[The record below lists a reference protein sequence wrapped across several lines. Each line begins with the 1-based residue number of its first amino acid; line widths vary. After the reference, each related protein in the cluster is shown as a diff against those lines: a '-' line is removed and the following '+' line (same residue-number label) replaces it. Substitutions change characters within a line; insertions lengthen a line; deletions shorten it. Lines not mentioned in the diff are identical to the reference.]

1 MGEFVVG
8 IDEKSKDN
16 NVFPLTNV
24 QTAYLMGRNPVFEL
38 GGRSTHIYYEFEN
51 NLDISKFNKAL
62 NKLIKNQPMLRAV
75 IEETGQQRILEEVN
89 DYIVE
94 RFDLTNLSNE
104 KKQEFILYKR
114 EEMSHHV
121 FKIDTWPLFDI
132 KMAQLECDKVY
143 MFCDFDMLI
152 ADAGSLIVLINEVM
166 DCYDLETEPIP
177 LDASFRDYVYKLTD
191 IKKTKRYETDRNFW
205 MEQLTEFPSAPQLPL
220 KSNKKILLPKFKRLA
235 TTVDS
240 SSWGK
245 IKEMAEEKKIPPTI
259 LLCTA
264 YAMVLEHWCNQD
276 SFTLNSA
283 ITGRSK
289 HDKSISRV
297 IGDFTKALLL
307 PIHRRDISKDD
318 FWENATA
325 IRDLFAASY
334 RHSSFDG
341 MEFLKELSK
350 ARGLGTSAVMPIVFT
365 SMIFNDEKFSLLD
378 KFGEL
383 KYGISQTPQVL
394 LDCQV
399 MDISGKLL
407 MTWDYV
413 EEAFEEE
420 LIETMFR
427 QYEELVLSIKPDGS
441 YSKEIFEL
449 SDKDKKLIQKY
460 NDTICN
466 TQKTTLQNIVSKAFE
481 THSHK
486 VAVKDGNSSFTY
498 KELDILTDRIA
509 ISLQSEGIGPGD
521 FVGVSAARGAE
532 TVINIIGIIKSG
544 AAYVPINPE
553 HPKERQNYIYQHSG
567 CKKMLEPAYVH
578 SITEDT
584 CKRFDSDKKALT
596 TDIAYVI
603 YTSGSTGEPKGV
615 VISNEAVCNT
625 ILDINSRYSITEN
638 DKVIGISSFCFD
650 LSVYDIFGS
659 ILAGAELYIAGNA
672 RNIPELIDIVANEK
686 ITVWNTVPAIME
698 LYIDE
703 LHRIEENKCHSA
715 SGTLRVVMLS
725 GDWIPVS
732 LPDKIRVKN
741 PQVKIYSLGG
751 ATEASIWSIHYP
763 MDRVDESWT
772 SIPYGYPLANQMFY
786 VLDNNLELCPVGVM
800 GELYIGGIGVAIG
813 YQKDMDK
820 TKAAFMEHKSFGR
833 IYRTGDFGVMN
844 RKGYIEFKG
853 RKDQQVK
860 IRGHRIELG
869 EIESVLIRHEAVE
882 NAAVIDYKDE
892 NGKVF
897 LCAYIVS
904 NSTFTCDVLSDW
916 AATYLPDYM
925 VPRQYVKVEEI
936 PLTSNGKVNK
946 KILPKPQIKQSET
959 NYMAPGNDIEME
971 LVRLW
976 QEVLNLDK
984 VGINDDFFDLG
995 GDSLNVIKVITKA
1008 SELGIRISLEDMY
1021 KYTTILSLAPYVSRS
1036 SSIAEDNIAKLRK
1049 SMDSLAN
1056 YRPDINYEKDYKE
1069 YTEGFKEI
1077 QLQEGVSY
1085 NNIFITGGT
1094 GFLGSHLIRELLLKT
1109 QSKVYILV
1117 RGENENS
1124 AKDRIKRTWSHYFKE
1139 KDYINEYSDRVSII
1153 VGDISQVNFGLS
1165 QAEFDSLAEK
1175 TDCVIHS
1182 AAIINHYGLWEDYQR
1197 INIDGT
1203 RRITEFSKYKNKKD
1217 LHYISTISTGFSVG
1231 RYENKN
1237 LFTEYDI
1244 THGNKS
1250 EIAYAQSK
1258 IYAEE
1263 IALSAQNEG
1272 INVKIYRL
1280 GFLVQSYQEGI
1291 FQTNE
1296 GESSIFSVLSMMMK
1310 LGSVPD
1316 LDAKIF
1322 DLTFVDQAA
1331 EAIALLL
1338 GVKEG
1343 SNIYHIFNPNKIS
1356 LVDFAQLFNELSEE
1370 VKIQSIDDFEKHLVN
1385 GGKKYNHLV
1394 AEIINL
1400 GLLEKSFDPTMLL
1413 LPTCKRTETILRN
1426 CGFEWGKMDSKRSAD
1441 MLRIVNR
1448 IAKTIPDA
1456 Q

>member
-1 MGEFVVG
+1 MG

-51 NLDISKFNKAL
+51 NLDIGKFNTAL

-75 IEETGQQRILEEVN
+75 IESTGQQRILDEVPE
-89 DYIVE
+89 YIVE

-104 KKQEFILYKR
+104 ERQKFILNKR
-114 EEMSHHV
+114 VEMSHHV

-132 KMAQLECDKVY
+132 KMAQLDNDKVY
-143 MFCDFDMLI
+143 MFCDFDLLI

-177 LDASFRDYVYKLTD
+177 LEASFRDYVYKLVD
-191 IKKTKRYETDRNFW
+191 IKKTKRYQMDRDFW
-205 MEQLTEFPSAPQLPL
+205 MEQLAEFPSAPQLPL
-220 KSNKKILLPKFKRLA
+220 KSNKKILLPKFKRLG
-235 TTVDS
+235 TTIDS
-240 SSWGK
+240 STWGK
-245 IKEMAEEKKIPPTI
+245 IKEMAEEKKIQPTI
-259 LLCTA
+259 ILCTA

-276 SFTLNSA
+276 SFTINSA

-307 PIHRRDISKDD
+307 PIQKSDIAKDD

-325 IRDLFAASY
+325 IRDLFATSY
-334 RHSSFDG
+334 KHSYFDG

-383 KYGISQTPQVL
+383 KYGISQTPQVF

-413 EEAFEEE
+413 EEGFEEE
-420 LIETMFR
+420 LITTMFK
-427 QYEELVLSIKPDGS
+427 QYEELVLSIKTDGS

-449 SDKDKKLIQKY
+449 SDEDKKLIQKY
-460 NDTICN
+460 NDTVCN
-466 TQKTTLQNIVSKAFE
+466 TKKTTLQNIVSKALE
-481 THSHK
+481 TYSNK
-486 VAVKDGNSSFTY
+486 IAIKDGNSSVTY
-498 KELDILTDRIA
+498 KELDLLTDRIA

-521 FVGVSAARGAE
+521 FVGISASRCTE
-532 TVINIIGIIKSG
+532 TVINILGVIKSG

-553 HPKERQNYIYQHSG
+553 HPRERQNYIYQHSG
-567 CKKMLEPAYVH
+567 CKKMLESAYIH
-578 SITEDT
+578 SISEDT
-584 CKRFDSDKKALT
+584 CKQFVSDEKAQP

-625 ILDINSRYSITEN
+625 IIDINSRYNITGN

-672 RNIPELIDIVANEK
+672 RNIPELIAIVAKEK

-703 LHRIEENKCHSA
+703 LYRIEENKCDSDY
-715 SGTLRVVMLS
+715 GTLRVVMLS

-732 LPDKIRVKN
+732 LPNKIKGKY
-741 PQVKIYSLGG
+741 PQAKIYSLGG

-763 MDRVDESWT
+763 IDKVNENWT

-786 VLDNNLELCPVGVM
+786 VLDSNLELCPVGVI
-800 GELYIGGIGVAIG
+800 GELYIGGIGVATG
-813 YQKDMDK
+813 YQNDIDK
-820 TKAAFMEHKSFGR
+820 TNTAFMEHKSFGR
-833 IYRTGDFGVMN
+833 IYKTGDFGVMN

-853 RKDQQVK
+853 RKDEQVK

-882 NAAVIDYKDE
+882 NVAVIDYKDE
-892 NGKVF
+892 TGKVF

-904 NSTFTCDVLSDW
+904 NSTFKDDELPNW

-925 VPRQYVKVEEI
+925 VPRQYVKIDEI

-946 KILPKPQIKQSET
+946 KILPKPEIKQSET
-959 NYMAPGNDIEME
+959 NYMAPRNDLEME
-971 LVRLW
+971 LVQLW
-976 QEVLNLDK
+976 QEVLNIDK

-1008 SELGIRISLEDMY
+1008 SEIGIRISLDDMY
-1021 KYTTILSLAPYVSRS
+1021 KYTTILSLAPYTSRS
-1036 SSIAEDNIAKLRK
+1036 SSIATDNIMKLRK

-1056 YRPDINYEKDYKE
+1056 YKPDVKYEKDYKE
-1069 YTEGFKEI
+1069 YLDGLKEI
-1077 QLQEGVSY
+1077 QIQEGVSY

-1094 GFLGSHLIRELLLKT
+1094 GFLGSHLVRELLFKT
-1109 QSKVYILV
+1109 KSKVYILV
-1117 RGENENS
+1117 RGENENN
-1124 AKDRIKRTWSHYFKE
+1124 AEERLRRTWSHYFKE
-1139 KDYINEYSDRVSII
+1139 NDYINEYSDRVSII
-1153 VGDISQVNFGLS
+1153 VGDISQVNLGLS
-1165 QAEFDSLAEK
+1165 QVEFDYLAE
-1175 TDCVIHS
+1175 TVDCIIH
-1182 AAIINHYGLWEDYQR
+1182 AAATINHYGLWEDYQK

-1217 LHYISTISTGFSVG
+1217 LHYISTISTGFSIS

-1237 LFTEYDI
+1237 LFSEHEI
-1244 THGNKS
+1244 TRGNKS
-1250 EIAYAQSK
+1250 DIAYAQSK

-1263 IALSAQNEG
+1263 IALAAQNEG
-1272 INVKIYRL
+1272 INVKVYRL
-1280 GFLVQSYQEGI
+1280 GFLVQSYKDGI

-1310 LGSVPD
+1310 LGSVPN

-1331 EAIALLL
+1331 EAITLLL

-1343 SNIYHIFNPNKIS
+1343 SNIYHIFNPYKIS
-1356 LVDFAQLFNELSEE
+1356 LIDFAQLFNEFSEV
-1370 VKIQSIDDFEKHLVN
+1370 VKIKSIDDFEKYLAN

-1413 LPTCKRTETILRN
+1413 LPTCKRTETILRK
-1426 CGFEWGKMDSKRSAD
+1426 CGFEWGQVDSKRSAD
-1441 MLRIVNR
+1441 VLRIVNR
-1448 IAKTIPDA
+1448 IAENIPDVL
-1456 Q
+1456 